1 MFSKILSVVMKVPCV
16 SSVELLNA
24 AVACIVLLV
33 CNNGLHF
40 LAKSQK
46 DSAIMLYLLDLIN

>member
-1 MFSKILSVVMKVPCV
+1 MKVPCV
-16 SSVELLNA
+16 SSVDLLNA